1 MAYGWYLEGLC
12 GCQICVGTSAALFRK
27 ASLHQD
33 LWDWRTVPLKWGGQ
47 QVWEI
52 PNSVTFFVLL
62 SSGHLWGLL
71 CSTLGVSVFRRVEIS
86 LTHCKCHFFPS
97 SFSLDTCAFWMF
109 LLMATSPYFMEAL
122 LFSSLKNKKMH
133 LFDTDSLSVQS
144 HSFSVLASIFCWRF
158 PTVSSCPLFGMP
170 VPLKPPQE
178 FPLHFLVTDAAT
190 EERVSVLLMRV
201 SSSAVVARSL
211 FLALARES
219 FLGHLS
225 PIA

>member
-1 MAYGWYLEGLC
+1 MRDSQFCDFFCAFVKWSLVRPAVLHP
-12 GCQICVGTSAALFRK
+12 GCFCFQASGNIPHPLQTS
-27 ASLHQD
+27 
-33 LWDWRTVPLKWGGQ
+33 
-47 QVWEI
+47 
-52 PNSVTFFVLL
+52 
-62 SSGHLWGLL
+62 
-71 CSTLGVSVFRRVEIS
+71 
-86 LTHCKCHFFPS
+86 FFPS
-97 SFSLDTCAFWMF
+97 SFSLHTCAFWMF

-122 LFSSLKNKKMH
+122 LFSPLKNKKMH

-201 SSSAVVARSL
+201 SCSAVVARSL